1 MSRRVVPVSTLVHY
15 LKEYLD
21 SDPVLHGVMIEG
33 EISNLRKP
41 YSGHWYFSIK
51 DEKASLPCVM
61 FSSANRRVSF
71 DVKNG
76 DKVVL
81 KGDVTVY
88 ESEGRMQMLVSAMQP
103 SGIGDLY
110 LRLEAL
116 KKKLSAEGY
125 FDAAHKKPIPPY
137 PMNIALVTGNHTAA
151 REDALIT
158 LKKRWPVASLY
169 EYPCPV
175 QGMDA
180 APRIIEA
187 LQKADTNGHEIILLV
202 RGGGSLEDLWC
213 FNDENLARCIYDLH
227 TPLIT
232 GIGHEIDFTI
242 ADYVADLRANTPTGA
257 VEAAVPDIMEVKAL
271 LNHYRVVLETD
282 IFHKLKNAREQQRR
296 MESHP
301 VFLDPQRLFAE
312 KAMHL
317 DYMSEKLM
325 HFTVRA
331 DRERVGMQKVFQRFE
346 RLMHSHTNQ
355 IQSVLQLNET
365 RMIQAMKH
373 HKMIMQN
380 SLSVSEEALKRN
392 IMLPLADNQKRLS
405 QSAALLDAYSPLK
418 ILSRGY
424 SITMKDDH
432 ALVSVD
438 EVNKEDNISIRL
450 SDGTVYANVYD
461 KEKNNGRNP
470 DI

>member
-125 FDAAHKKPIPPY
+125 FDTAHKKAIPPY
-137 PMNIALVTGNHTAA
+137 PMNIALVTGNNTAA

-158 LKKRWPVASLY
+158 LKKRWPVAKLY

-180 APRIIEA
+180 SPRIIEA
-187 LQKADTNGHEIILLV
+187 LQKADNNGHEVILLV

-213 FNDENLARCIYDLH
+213 FNDEALAKCIYDLK
-227 TPLIT
+227 TPVIT

-257 VEAAVPDIMEVKAL
+257 VEAAVPDINEVKAL
-271 LNHYRVVLETD
+271 LHHYRVVLETD
-282 IFHKLKNAREQQRR
+282 INHKLKNAREQQQR
-296 MESHP
+296 MENHP
-301 VFLDPQRLFAE
+301 VLLDPQRMIAE
-312 KAMHL
+312 KVMHL

-331 DRERVGMQKVFQRFE
+331 DRERVGMQKIFQRFE
-346 RLMHSHTNQ
+346 RLMHANTNQ
-355 IQSVLQLNET
+355 IQSVLQLSET
-365 RMIQAMKH
+365 RMLQAMKH
-373 HKMIMQN
+373 HRVMAQN
-380 SLSVSEEALKRN
+380 DLSVSEEALKRN
-392 IMLPLADNQKRLS
+392 IMLPLNDNQKRLA

-424 SITMKDDH
+424 SIAMKEGH
-432 ALVSVD
+432 ALVSVN
-438 EVNKEDNISIRL
+438 EVNVDDNISIRL
-450 SDGTVYANVYD
+450 SDGTVYANIYD
-461 KEKNNGRNP
+461 KENNNGRES